1 LRMTKWERERE
12 REKVRRVAERE
23 RRRAQRERERERE
36 CVYFLLLNNRV
47 GSEKFFPMHWEEL
60 FTSQGME
67 KGREAAVV

>member
-1 LRMTKWERERE
+1 MTKWERERE
-12 REKVRRVAERE
+12 RESEACCRERE
-23 RRRAQRERERERE
+23 KACTERERERE
-36 CVYFLLLNNRV
+36 CVCVYFLLLNNRV